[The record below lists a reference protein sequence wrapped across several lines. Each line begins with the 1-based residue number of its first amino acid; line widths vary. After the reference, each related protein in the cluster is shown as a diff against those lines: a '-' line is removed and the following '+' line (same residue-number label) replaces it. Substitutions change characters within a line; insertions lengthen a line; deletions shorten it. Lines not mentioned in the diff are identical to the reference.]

1 MNPPKISI
9 ITPAYNMLSY
19 LKACTCSVHDQG
31 VPYEHIVID
40 GGSTDNTQ
48 DWLKE
53 SKNIRWISGKDN
65 GMYDALN
72 KGLAMAHGE
81 IIGHLNA
88 DEQYLIGTLDKVIRF
103 FDEHPEVDYITGDYL
118 MVDKHGELIAYR
130 KSFPAFWPF
139 FFSNYL
145 YTFTCTLFY
154 RKKVVEKLRYNDRL
168 KAIADVDFL
177 YNIQRQKFKGH
188 HIKSFMAT
196 FTYTGANLSMLQNTV
211 AERNMYE
218 KKMLPPWFNLFRF
231 VFKISFY
238 GARLLYG
245 TLWQKGPL
253 TYDIYTAAVPAKR
266 KKIQVNSPSWK
277 LPENIKRP
285 KNS

>member
-1 MNPPKISI
+1 
-9 ITPAYNMLSY
+9 MLPY
-19 LKACTCSVHDQG
+19 LKACAGSVRDQG
-31 VPYEHIVID
+31 VLFEHLVVD
-40 GGSTDNTQ
+40 GGSTDGTQ

-53 SKNIRWISGKDN
+53 IGNIQWISGKDN

-72 KGLAMAHGE
+72 KGLAMANGE

-88 DEQYLIGTLDKVIRF
+88 DEQYLPGTLDKVIRF
-103 FDEHPEVDYITGDYL
+103 FDQHPEVDYVTGDYL
-118 MVDKHGELIAYR
+118 MVDKHGDLIAYR

-154 RKKVVEKLRYNDRL
+154 RKKVIEKLRYDDSL

-177 YNIQRQKFKGH
+177 YNIQKQKFKGAH
-188 HIKSFMAT
+188 LKCFMAT
-196 FTYTGANLSMLQNTV
+196 FTYTGTNLSMLQNTV
-211 AERNMYE
+211 AERKAYE
-218 KKMLPPWFNLFRF
+218 KKMLPSWFKLFRI

-245 TLWQKGPL
+245 TFRQTAPI
-253 TYDIYTAAVPAKR
+253 TYDIYTATEPDRR
-266 KKIQVNSPSWK
+266 KNIQVNDPSWK
-277 LPENIKRP
+277 LPKKIRQPENV
-285 KNS
+285 